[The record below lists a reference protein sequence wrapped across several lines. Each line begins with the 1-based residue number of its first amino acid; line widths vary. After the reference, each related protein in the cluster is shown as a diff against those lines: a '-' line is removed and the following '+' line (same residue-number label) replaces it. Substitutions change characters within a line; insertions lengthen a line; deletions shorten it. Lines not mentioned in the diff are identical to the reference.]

1 MPKRSTYKKS
11 KSMKQKGQ
19 AKKTSAAAMKS
30 KKGTVYSKARM
41 KSARR
46 KSLKKT

>member
-1 MPKRSTYKKS
+1 MPMRSTYKKS

-19 AKKTSAAAMKS
+19 SKKTSAAAMKS
-30 KKGTVYSKARM
+30 KKGTVYSNARM